1 VPKNGII
8 YNHIT
13 TRIPGT
19 EYLLIN
25 LYGLLYKEITA
36 SSLVKIDVEGNPQA
50 THITRTEM
58 TKTPRRRFSNNRS
71 AALVAAAA
79 LAALG
84 VVTVNSTARAADA
97 RPFYAGKTL
106 TIVVGLPPGGGG
118 DAYARLV
125 QRYLSQR
132 IPGRPAIVVQN
143 LPGAGSLKAVMYV
156 DTTAPADGTVLATF
170 SSALINEALTTPAR
184 VQADFRSYSWIG
196 NVSEDVRVC
205 YVWGASG
212 VKNWQDMLAPRQ
224 RELFMGATAQ
234 GTAGTADTAMLQNL
248 FGVKLR
254 QVQGYSGSADKR
266 LAVERREIDG
276 DCGGWTQMPEDWLRD
291 KKVNVVV
298 RLSPTLVAGM
308 DAKVPFGGDLVKTP
322 RDRQLYDFL
331 VAPER
336 LGRLFMVSSK
346 VPPDRVTTLR
356 AAFDAMVADPAFR
369 AEAQRMKLLVT
380 PMTGAEV
387 ARRIAELYATPADVV
402 ARAKTIVGE

>member
-1 VPKNGII
+1 M
-8 YNHIT
+8 
-13 TRIPGT
+13 
-19 EYLLIN
+19 YLN
-25 LYGLLYKEITA
+25 
-36 SSLVKIDVEGNPQA
+36 
-50 THITRTEM
+50 
-58 TKTPRRRFSNNRS
+58 
-71 AALVAAAA
+71 
-79 LAALG
+79 
-84 VVTVNSTARAADA
+84 
-97 RPFYAGKTL
+97 
-106 TIVVGLPPGGGG
+106 
-118 DAYARLV
+118 
-125 QRYLSQR
+125 
-132 IPGRPAIVVQN
+132 
-143 LPGAGSLKAVMYV
+143 
-156 DTTAPADGTVLATF
+156 TTAPADGTVLATF
-170 SSALINEALTTPAR
+170 SSTLINEALTAPSR
-184 VQADFRSYSWIG
+184 VNVDFRSYQWIG

-205 YVWGASG
+205 YFWGASG
-212 VKNWQDMLAPRQ
+212 VKNWQDMLAPRP

-291 KKVNVVV
+291 KKINIVV

-308 DAKVPFGGDLVKTP
+308 DGSVPFGGDLVKTP

-336 LGRLFMVSSK
+336 LGRLFMASSK
-346 VPPDRVTTLR
+346 VAPDRVTTLR
-356 AAFDAMVADPAFR
+356 TAFNAMVADPGFR
-369 AEAQRMKLLVT
+369 AEGQRMKLLVT